1 MSPPGDSIYPDF
13 LRTGL
18 GRLQSL
24 RAGRD
29 LGALFT
35 ALEQFRR
42 DLQAQEDIP
51 GILQVTASYAAGL
64 DLCHTLGFY
73 LVQPKEFSFELA
85 LCVPATATE
94 SLRQLVQEEIRAG
107 RFAWALRQS
116 APVIFVHK
124 ESTPPVSGL
133 FHSLA
138 LANRTVGMFCGLLAH
153 EQTPGHD
160 IATSLLSV
168 LLGNCA
174 DALAGVQKTAALTQE
189 INMLSGLLPIC
200 AWCKNVRDDGGYWKQ
215 IESYL
220 QTHTQA
226 RFSHGICPECMT
238 KLLAQPT
245 GRPANKTP
253 DSSAGG

>member
-1 MSPPGDSIYPDF
+1 MSQPGDSIYPDL

-24 RAGRD
+24 GGSRD

-42 DLQAQEDIP
+42 DLQVQEDVP
-51 GILQVTASYAAGL
+51 GILQVTANYAAGL

-73 LVQPKEFSFELA
+73 LVQPEDFSFDLA
-85 LCVPATATE
+85 LCAPPAATE
-94 SLRQLVQEEIRAG
+94 QLRELVLKEIRAG

-116 APVIFVHK
+116 APVFFLCK
-124 ESTPPVSGL
+124 EVSPPVCGP

-138 LANRTVGMFCGLLAH
+138 FANRTVGMFCGLLAH
-153 EQTPGHD
+153 DQTPSHD
-160 IATSLLSV
+160 IVTSLLSM

-174 DALAGVQKTAALTQE
+174 DALAGVQKTAALTRE
-189 INMLSGLLPIC
+189 INTLSGLLPIC
-200 AWCKNVRDDGGYWKQ
+200 AWCKKIRDDHGYWKQ

-220 QTHTQA
+220 QTRTQA
-226 RFSHGICPECMT
+226 RFSHGVCPECMAR
-238 KLLAQPT
+238 LMAEP
-245 GRPANKTP
+245 
-253 DSSAGG
+253 